1 MNENNG
7 DLFDKAISEKED
19 AQRRERLGDVLQ
31 RDYDEQQA
39 MLADSENADRA
50 DRETAAKKQIFM
62 RNLMGVIVKRS
73 GGGPISPRL
82 ATWANGVLQKAG
94 VKDGGIMAGG
104 GFGKDGRFVI
114 PTYGMD
120 ANGAQVPGQGI
131 AYDGKSLFTM
141 MNQLRGIFSDDDI
154 SRGAEFLR
162 KSGVGEKEIASMSY
176 NPFATMLSD
185 RDRARREMMTR
196 QPTDP
201 DHIKNRMGGG
211 AGGREVGS
219 TTDGKAVS
227 RLFGRT
233 GFVRPTG
240 ITQTGFAYDGK
251 GGSTRYYKNWD
262 TGETW
267 STDHGT
273 RDPNY
278 KGRWKVLSSGPRRI
292 NDAYVDENGQRHEAE
307 YENGKLYVNDKTG
320 EEVFVRDGETPP
332 WSNGGMSEK
341 ERIARMQDEGR
352 TQRATDKNNT
362 QLKVQQLRNLAKE
375 LGYKLDEKQLE
386 EKVRHN
392 KAVEEGGAKTQGAR
406 ASKDQ
411 ADAAAKELAAVR
423 KSIESE
429 TDEKRKKELRARE
442 SQLQSV
448 VDSFAGIGGGG
459 SEKPVSAAD
468 RFGSGGDKGTAPAA
482 APKGQETPA
491 GGKPN
496 GDAVQGDGGQ
506 QEEPVRPSVKEE
518 IITVDEYKKLPD
530 DEKRKFRLRSNPKI
544 KEGGY
549 VYSRYVSIKQPA
561 SEDSPEHSSVAQTKV
576 EQRSMSSMK
585 GQEPEKKGE
594 QGGSEEQLTPAEK
607 SVGKEAVA
615 KFKKLHPEVTDVDEN
630 PDKYDK
636 QLTRIA
642 QNLSG
647 DYSFTSGS
655 AKKRAEEQRKAQ
667 EEKRVAQEKKW
678 QEERDA
684 RLKAIDESDKAVVKK
699 VTDMY
704 GPLYEKARD
713 LALEDDGG
721 DYPKAVRKRF
731 AELVKDYND
740 ENDVKFDNFWNP
752 GKNPFGEY
760 HIADLLSDVF
770 GDDAGVYI
778 GSGGYKGRAQRR
790 LKTHKAN
797 G

>member
-50 DRETAAKKQIFM
+50 DRETAARKQIFM

-82 ATWANGVLQKAG
+82 ATWANGILQKAG

-219 TTDGKAVS
+219 VSMGGGTKESMNVRYESSNYTDPETGYSWSEMHKTETPSGAKPGRRPRTS
-227 RLFGRT
+227 HISFFGSDGSGGMTRSEYD
-233 GFVRPTG
+233 GPTG
-240 ITQTGFAYDGK
+240 EYTEE
-251 GGSTRYYKNWD
+251 NL
-262 TGETW
+262 
-267 STDHGT
+267 GT
-273 RDPNY
+273 RDPKY
-278 KGRWKVLSSGPRRI
+278 QGRWKVISSGPRKI
-292 NDAYVDENGQRHEAE
+292 KDAYVDENGQRHEAE
-307 YENGKLYVNDKTG
+307 YENGKRYVNDKTG

-341 ERIARMQDEGR
+341 ERIARMQDAGKTE
-352 TQRATDKNNT
+352 RANAKNATSLTRADIEARLKEMGFNLKKE
-362 QLKVQQLRNLAKE
+362 QLDGLMKYRESQL
-375 LGYKLDEKQLE
+375 G
-386 EKVRHN
+386 
-392 KAVEEGGAKTQGAR
+392 QGV
-406 ASKDQ
+406 SKDQ
-411 ADAAAKELAAVR
+411 AEAAAKELAAVR

-459 SEKPVSAAD
+459 SEKPVSAAQ
-468 RFGSGGDKGTAPAA
+468 RFLQEPAATSGGVAPAA

-491 GGKPN
+491 GGKPKD
-496 GDAVQGDGGQ
+496 GAGQASQTAV
-506 QEEPVRPSVKEE
+506 
-518 IITVDEYKKLPD
+518 KK
-530 DEKRKFRLRSNPKI
+530 
-544 KEGGY
+544 
-549 VYSRYVSIKQPA
+549 
-561 SEDSPEHSSVAQTKV
+561 
-576 EQRSMSSMK
+576 
-585 GQEPEKKGE
+585 QEPEQKQQTVSAPATQGAGE
-594 QGGSEEQLTPAEK
+594 QKAAQPQQ
-607 SVGKEAVA
+607 KEIS
-615 KFKKLHPEVTDVDEN
+615 KTVDQQT
-630 PDKYDK
+630 K
-636 QLTRIA
+636 QLTDDELLEKYKDDPR
-642 QNLSG
+642 G
-647 DYSFTSGS
+647 
-655 AKKRAEEQRKAQ
+655 RAFKGESRENH
-667 EEKRVAQEKKW
+667 V
-678 QEERDA
+678 A
-684 RLKAIDESDKAVVKK
+684 RLRRIDEGKTLADQMGRLFDKAKPEVKRTVSYMLK
-699 VTDMY
+699 
-704 GPLYEKARD
+704 E
-713 LALEDDGG
+713 
-721 DYPKAVRKRF
+721 F
-731 AELVKDYND
+731 
-740 ENDVKFDNFWNP
+740 VKFANEP
-752 GKNPFGEY
+752 LISPETAEK
-760 HIADLLSDVF
+760 V
-770 GDDAGVYI
+770 
-778 GSGGYKGRAQRR
+778 GSPLDPLHKRR
-790 LKTHKAN
+790 
-797 G
+797 

>member
-7 DLFDKAISEKED
+7 DMFSRAISEKED
-19 AQRRERLGDVLQ
+19 AQRRERMNDVLGKA
-31 RDYDEQQA
+31 YEEQQA
-39 MLADSENADRA
+39 LLADSENAERA
-50 DRETAAKKQIFM
+50 DREFAAKKRNFM

-120 ANGAQVPGQGI
+120 ANGARVPGQGI

-211 AGGREVGS
+211 AGGREVGGTATFKGRDTRPHGVHAFGS
-219 TTDGKAVS
+219 DGN
-227 RLFGRT
+227 G
-233 GFVRPTG
+233 G
-240 ITQTGFAYDGK
+240 ITRSDWTPEDGN
-251 GGSTRYYKNWD
+251 TEENL
-262 TGETW
+262 
-267 STDHGT
+267 GT
-273 RDPNY
+273 RDPKY
-278 KGRWKVLSSGPRRI
+278 QGRWKVISSGPRRI
-292 NDAYVDENGQRHEAE
+292 KDAYVDENGQRHEAE
-307 YENGKLYVNDKTG
+307 YENGKRYVNDKTG

-375 LGYKLDEKQLE
+375 LGYELDEKQLE

-406 ASKDQ
+406 ANKDQ
-411 ADAAAKELAAVR
+411 AEAAAKELAAVR

-448 VDSFAGIGGGG
+448 VDSFAGIGGGT
-459 SEKPVSAAD
+459 EKPVSAAD

-491 GGKPN
+491 GGKPKD
-496 GDAVQGDGGQ
+496 GAGQASQTAV
-506 QEEPVRPSVKEE
+506 
-518 IITVDEYKKLPD
+518 KK
-530 DEKRKFRLRSNPKI
+530 
-544 KEGGY
+544 
-549 VYSRYVSIKQPA
+549 
-561 SEDSPEHSSVAQTKV
+561 
-576 EQRSMSSMK
+576 
-585 GQEPEKKGE
+585 QEPEKKSE

-778 GSGGYKGRAQRR
+778 GPGGYKGRAQRR

>member
-31 RDYDEQQA
+31 RDYDEQQV

-185 RDRARREMMTR
+185 RDRARRAMMTR

-211 AGGREVGS
+211 AGGREIVAGGAGGGEGGDQAGGGEAKPGPRPRFIS
-219 TTDGKAVS
+219 QDD
-227 RLFGRT
+227 LNGR
-233 GFVRPTG
+233 P
-240 ITQTGFAYDGK
+240 
-251 GGSTRYYKNWD
+251 YK
-262 TGETW
+262 
-267 STDHGT
+267 
-273 RDPNY
+273 DPNRPGVRY
-278 KGRWKVLSSGPRRI
+278 HGHGIESFSTLDWKEDREEQKFQNGRWKVISSGPRKI
-292 NDAYVDENGQRHEAE
+292 KDAYVDENGKRHEAE
-307 YENGKLYVNDKTG
+307 YENGKRYVNDKTG

-375 LGYKLDEKQLE
+375 LGYELDEKQLE

-406 ASKDQ
+406 ANKDQ
-411 ADAAAKELAAVR
+411 AEAAAKELAAVR

-429 TDEKRKKELRARE
+429 NDEKRKKELRARE

-448 VDSFAGIGGGG
+448 VDSFAGIGGGT
-459 SEKPVSAAD
+459 EKPVSAAD

-491 GGKPN
+491 GGKPKD
-496 GDAVQGDGGQ
+496 GAGQASQTAV
-506 QEEPVRPSVKEE
+506 
-518 IITVDEYKKLPD
+518 KK
-530 DEKRKFRLRSNPKI
+530 
-544 KEGGY
+544 
-549 VYSRYVSIKQPA
+549 
-561 SEDSPEHSSVAQTKV
+561 
-576 EQRSMSSMK
+576 
-585 GQEPEKKGE
+585 QEPEKKGE

-752 GKNPFGEY
+752 GKNPFGEH

-778 GSGGYKGRAQRR
+778 GPGGYKGRAQRR